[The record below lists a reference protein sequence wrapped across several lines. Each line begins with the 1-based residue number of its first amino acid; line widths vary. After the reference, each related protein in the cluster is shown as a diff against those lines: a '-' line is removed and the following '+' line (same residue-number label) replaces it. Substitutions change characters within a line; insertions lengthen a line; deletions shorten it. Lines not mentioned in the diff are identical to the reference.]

1 MKNEKF
7 LTDILNQISVGGFPE
22 KLQEV
27 LQKEMASYADEIR
40 TDAIGDTVCLLNRRQ
55 RRRFFLRHMQMRLGL
70 W

>member
-27 LQKEMASYADEIR
+27 LQKEMAFYVIWYPYR
-40 TDAIGDTVCLLNRRQ
+40 CYWRYCLCFESAGREEDSSCGTCR
-55 RRRFFLRHMQMRLGL
+55 
-70 W
+70 